1 MLRVAAAGCIMS
13 AEILLILFLVAS
25 ADAASA
31 SSPTNHPAAAELSRW
46 NNKASKNLF
55 TLAKPAKVLATSIG
69 KTISVIQNHCRRNGF
84 EKRRCSEKLA
94 LHVWD
99 VAMRVLMLIPSPH
112 AIGISLAMHVITG
125 VADAVRT
132 QPSAAPVVEE
142 NLRPSVLRAA
152 MKDELLGS
160 ISRQA
165 LLDEFERRE
174 ETSRPLF

>member
-1 MLRVAAAGCIMS
+1 
-13 AEILLILFLVAS
+13 
-25 ADAASA
+25 
-31 SSPTNHPAAAELSRW
+31 
-46 NNKASKNLF
+46 
-55 TLAKPAKVLATSIG
+55 
-69 KTISVIQNHCRRNGF
+69 
-84 EKRRCSEKLA
+84 
-94 LHVWD
+94 
-99 VAMRVLMLIPSPH
+99 MRVLMLIPSPH

>member
-1 MLRVAAAGCIMS
+1 MS